1 MAQQSTEELDR
12 RQPLF
17 DRQVPI
23 TFRADDRDERT
34 ASLTVRV
41 LTGSRVALGQKER
54 LLHFEITDDVDPFF
68 LYTLDVSEDEFHRL
82 KHDQSLLVEFA
93 EFPTHFIARVFVH
106 LFFPYCSRRFW

>member
-54 LLHFEITDDVDPFF
+54 LSKSF
-68 LYTLDVSEDEFHRL
+68 S
-82 KHDQSLLVEFA
+82 HDSLL
-93 EFPTHFIARVFVH
+93 PTQ
-106 LFFPYCSRRFW
+106 Y